1 MSDIRNHII
10 GDVMKPLKRKSRQEY
25 VMEQIQDLIIQNAL
39 KPNDYLPSEIEMA
52 QALNV
57 SRSTVREALRRLE
70 TMGIVDI
77 SHGERPRVSTLN
89 LERFLDALRMFMV
102 IDKDEFIDLM
112 ELRKIL
118 EIGAVDIVI
127 DKLTPEHAENLKRY
141 IEIMKENI
149 DDPEVFALNDFNFH
163 LELIK
168 ATENFLLHKLM
179 DIVGVALLKVQ
190 RITSRFP
197 SSKTAI
203 PHHEAILDA
212 LLKRD
217 KNKAKKI
224 LTEHIDTSK
233 QKLIEYFNLRE
244 KNRSTTITSVE

>member
-1 MSDIRNHII
+1 
-10 GDVMKPLKRKSRQEY
+10 MKPLKRKSRQEY

-39 KPNDYLPSEIEMA
+39 RPNDYLPSEIEMA

>member
-1 MSDIRNHII
+1 
-10 GDVMKPLKRKSRQEY
+10 MKPLKRKSRQEY

>member
-1 MSDIRNHII
+1 
-10 GDVMKPLKRKSRQEY
+10 
-25 VMEQIQDLIIQNAL
+25 
-39 KPNDYLPSEIEMA
+39 MA

-102 IDKDEFIDLM
+102 IDKDEFVDLM

-149 DDPEVFALNDFNFH
+149 DNPEVFALNDFNFH

-203 PHHEAILDA
+203 PHHEAILNA
-212 LLKRD
+212 LLSGD
-217 KNKAKKI
+217 KDEAKSI

-244 KNRSTTITSVE
+244 RNKSATPTSIE